1 MKSPPKLPQ
10 FMLPSNSGATP
21 RGTWGRLTRML
32 TPLVGPVRTATALE
46 QKDEKKCRIFNIRWP
61 HKWKERNRLVH
72 ITDHDKWRNI
82 EAK

>member
-46 QKDEKKCRIFNIRWP
+46 QKDEKNAAYLIYDGPTSGK
-61 HKWKERNRLVH
+61 KETVWYTLL
-72 ITDHDKWRNI
+72 IMTS
-82 EAK
+82 EGT